1 MATGSEGNESQ
12 LQPGYGG
19 WIWGTECVTACPRGP
34 GMTQRLSLAGT
45 VADQDGFSQG
55 GSHGVRSGDED
66 DTEVMIRPPLQQ
78 RAPAGEQE
86 QDVTQLAAHSISD
99 GNQSSVLHHGPNENF
114 CEEEV
119 GAVARSL
126 SQFWQ
131 AVDAIGSVR
140 MTAGLQILMAEFNN
154 RRAIRKALDYYYC
167 IHLTAF
173 SQWQPG

>member
-1 MATGSEGNESQ
+1 
-12 LQPGYGG
+12 
-19 WIWGTECVTACPRGP
+19 
-34 GMTQRLSLAGT
+34 MTQRLSLAGT

-66 DTEVMIRPPLQQ
+66 DTEVMIRPPLQ
-78 RAPAGEQE
+78 
-86 QDVTQLAAHSISD
+86 LAAHSISD

-131 AVDAIGSVR
+131 AGDAIGSVR

-154 RRAIRKALDYYYC
+154 RRVIRKALDYYYC

-173 SQWQPG
+173 SQ